1 MNDDMITVTIPRPG
15 SVGISAPKGRV
26 SLFFDDTNILIDAFC
41 ALNSQCRANIIPPL
55 YHWLGAEAD
64 AP

>member
-1 MNDDMITVTIPRPG
+1 MNDDMITVTIPRPSKVMVG
-15 SVGISAPKGRV
+15 MFGNSVILAYSPPYSEKYRGIETIRSIFQVP
-26 SLFFDDTNILIDAFC
+26 I
-41 ALNSQCRANIIPPL
+41 L